1 MKRADALRMEGR
13 RRSLRVRWEDSV
25 KIDLA
30 GVGVKS
36 DVGVETVGGDGS
48 KTGSVTKKK
57 ENKNLRPASVPAS
70 PWTSGIKRRIT
81 TC

>member
-1 MKRADALRMEGR
+1 M
-13 RRSLRVRWEDSV
+13 
-25 KIDLA
+25 KIDSA

-36 DVGVETVGGDGS
+36 DGGVETVGGDGS

-57 ENKNLRPASVPAS
+57 ENKKLQPASVPAS
-70 PWTSGIKRRIT
+70 PWTSGIKRRTTT